1 MARKVCFEIP
11 DGFDFKL
18 DKLSRKTIG
27 GLVEESD
34 DEVLETPLYE
44 EDEVA
49 DSGTDGVSD

>member
-49 DSGTDGVSD
+49 DSGTDEVSD